1 MADTFLG
8 ADGLG
13 DQHLG
18 GFDVFDPAST
28 AVWANSVDATTD
40 LDGDGIRDTVAF
52 DNGLGALVVA
62 TDTDLDGLTDRL
74 TAVADDGE
82 FGVWEFHRKPD
93 GTPGWD
99 RIDEGT
105 IGVDESH
112 TTEHK

>member
-1 MADTFLG
+1 MADAFLG
-8 ADGLG
+8 ADGPG

-28 AVWANSVDATTD
+28 AAWADTVDATSD

-52 DNGLGALVVA
+52 DNGHGALVVA
-62 TDTDLDGLTDRL
+62 TDTDLDGVTDRL

-82 FGVWEFHRKPD
+82 FGVWEFHREPD
-93 GTPGWD
+93 GTPRWD

-105 IGVDESH
+105 IGIDEN
-112 TTEHK
+112 HKSEN